1 MSKNERLKQV
11 NIDKIALF
19 LNNKYNKV
27 FKDKNF
33 TMNALKYEIS
43 RLLVGKNMKLF
54 NFNESIKKIEKSILK
69 TVSNY
74 GEIKYEPVQM
84 DKINNLLS
92 YNNNTKL
99 QENTLFNNQRE
110 LPINNKIKEYAPKL
124 EEERKN
130 QDILKP
136 QRIQSAIPKSNKL
149 NLINNYAKNNSNEI
163 PYPTEKMEKLRERE
177 KNKWAIQANKEYEE
191 YLKEQDK
198 IKRDNYEKKMKQRK
212 ILEEQIKEKKEY
224 EQKIKQEEK
233 NVQPYV
239 TSLNFE
245 ENVFNPNN
253 KMNNNIVKEKE
264 NIKRPLSSKP
274 MIKRRKEEIEYQ
286 KKIEEDLKKY
296 EEQEKIKK
304 KNLRDKYKEIQ
315 KENYENA
322 LKKKKE
328 RMKEKEDEKNEK
340 NNENIFSQEDSRTKD
355 LIKKKQKEVEELSK
369 NKINQNIKHQMAIN
383 NYENQKYKRE
393 IEQEKKKFINEE
405 LAQNEKKKKMMNEFK
420 QGLDEQI
427 KEKQKLKELKNK
439 AKINEN
445 KDNLN
450 INNQIIEENNIRN
463 KIRYEKINN
472 YKKEL
477 DEQIERKRKMKQN
490 D

>member
-19 LNNKYNKV
+19 LSNKYNKV
-27 FKDKNF
+27 FKDKNLS
-33 TMNALKYEIS
+33 MNELKYEIS

-69 TVSNY
+69 KISNY

-92 YNNNTKL
+92 YNNNNPI
-99 QENTLFNNQRE
+99 QSNTLSNVQRKN
-110 LPINNKIKEYAPKL
+110 PINNKIKEYAPKL

-149 NLINNYAKNNSNEI
+149 NLINNNAKNNSNEI

-198 IKRDNYEKKMKQRK
+198 LKKDNYEKKLKQRK
-212 ILEEQIKEKKEY
+212 ILEEQIKERKEY

-233 NVQPYV
+233 NVQPYF
-239 TSLNFE
+239 TSLKFE
-245 ENVFNPNN
+245 ENVFNYNN
-253 KMNNNIVKEKE
+253 RMDTMQEKE
-264 NIKRPLSSKP
+264 DKKRPLSSKP

-286 KKIEEDLKKY
+286 KQIEEDLKKY
-296 EEQEKIKK
+296 QEQENMKK
-304 KNLRDKYKEIQ
+304 KELRDKYKEIQ

-322 LKKKKE
+322 IKKKKE
-328 RMKEKEDEKNEK
+328 KIKEKEMEKNEK
-340 NNENIFSQEDSRTKD
+340 NNANIFVKEDNRAKE
-355 LIKKKQKEVEELSK
+355 IFQKNQLKADEFSK
-369 NKINQNIKHQMAIN
+369 NKINQNIKHQIAIN

-393 IEQEKKKFINEE
+393 TEQEKKKFINEE
-405 LAQNEKKKKMMNEFK
+405 LAQNEKKKKMMNDFK
-420 QGLDEQI
+420 QGLDAQI
-427 KEKQKLKELKNK
+427 KEKQRLKELKVK
-439 AKINEN
+439 EKINEN

-450 INNQIIEENNIRN
+450 VNNQIIEENNKRN
-463 KIRYEKINN
+463 KVKYEKINN
-472 YKKEL
+472 YKREL
-477 DEQIERKRKMKQN
+477 DEQVERNRKMKQN
-490 D
+490 E

>member
-1 MSKNERLKQV
+1 MSKNELMKQI

-19 LNNKYNKV
+19 LSNKYNKI

-33 TMNALKYEIS
+33 TMNILKNEIS
-43 RLLVGKNMKLF
+43 RLLIGKNMKLF

-74 GEIKYEPVQM
+74 GEIKYEPIQM

-92 YNNNTKL
+92 YNNTITSQPNIISNKSGNNPIKNKL
-99 QENTLFNNQRE
+99 
-110 LPINNKIKEYAPKL
+110 KEYAPKIQ
-124 EEERKN
+124 EEQKN
-130 QDILKP
+130 PEHLKS
-136 QRIQSAIPKSNKL
+136 QRIQSAFPKSNKL
-149 NLINNYAKNNSNEI
+149 NLIINKKDLKDI

-177 KNKWAIQANKEYEE
+177 KNRWAVQANKEFEE

-198 IKRDNYEKKMKQRK
+198 LKKDNYEKKMKQRK
-212 ILEEQIKEKKEY
+212 FLEQQIKEKKEY
-224 EQKIKQEEK
+224 EKKIKQEEK
-233 NVQPYV
+233 DIQPYF
-239 TSLNFE
+239 TSLKFKENNQNKGKEKLE
-245 ENVFNPNN
+245 EN
-253 KMNNNIVKEKE
+253 IR
-264 NIKRPLSSKP
+264 RPLSSKP
-274 MIKRRKEEIEYQ
+274 LIKRRTEEIEYQ

-296 EEQEKIKK
+296 QEQENVKK
-304 KNLRDKYKEIQ
+304 KNLRDKYKEIE

-328 RMKEKEDEKNEK
+328 KILEREIEKNEK
-340 NNENIFSQEDSRTKD
+340 NNINLFNKEDNRMKEIIRQKQ
-355 LIKKKQKEVEELSK
+355 IKIDELSK
-369 NKINQNIKHQMAIN
+369 SNINQNIKHQMAIN

-393 IEQEKKKFINEE
+393 IEQEKKKYINEE

-445 KDNLN
+445 EDNLN
-450 INNQIIEENNIRN
+450 INNQIIEENNMRS
-463 KIRYEKINN
+463 KIKYQRINN
-472 YKKEL
+472 YKKDL
-477 DEQIERKRKMKQN
+477 DEQIENNKKLKQN
-490 D
+490 EQL

>member
-130 QDILKP
+130 QDYLKQP
-136 QRIQSAIPKSNKL
+136 RIQSAIPKANKL
-149 NLINNYAKNNSNEI
+149 NLNNNNNNNKKNANEI

-212 ILEEQIKEKKEY
+212 ILEEQIKEKKR
-224 EQKIKQEEK
+224 I
-233 NVQPYV
+233 
-239 TSLNFE
+239 
-245 ENVFNPNN
+245 
-253 KMNNNIVKEKE
+253 
-264 NIKRPLSSKP
+264 
-274 MIKRRKEEIEYQ
+274 
-286 KKIEEDLKKY
+286 
-296 EEQEKIKK
+296 
-304 KNLRDKYKEIQ
+304 
-315 KENYENA
+315 
-322 LKKKKE
+322 
-328 RMKEKEDEKNEK
+328 
-340 NNENIFSQEDSRTKD
+340 
-355 LIKKKQKEVEELSK
+355 
-369 NKINQNIKHQMAIN
+369 
-383 NYENQKYKRE
+383 
-393 IEQEKKKFINEE
+393 
-405 LAQNEKKKKMMNEFK
+405 
-420 QGLDEQI
+420 
-427 KEKQKLKELKNK
+427 
-439 AKINEN
+439 
-445 KDNLN
+445 
-450 INNQIIEENNIRN
+450 
-463 KIRYEKINN
+463 
-472 YKKEL
+472 
-477 DEQIERKRKMKQN
+477 
-490 D
+490 